1 MTTATVRPRVP
12 RMLADY
18 VGMLLVVLVI
28 VVVFGSKAPNF
39 LSLGT
44 FRAIANE
51 IPGGVFVATGMTFV
65 VITGGIDLSVGS
77 VLGLSGAVLGLALV
91 DLKLGLPV
99 GMAACL
105 LAGLFCGW
113 VNGFIT
119 TKWAVPSFIVTLGML
134 EMARGGAY
142 LVTNSQ
148 TKYAGGPIEK
158 VAAASVGGL
167 SLPFL
172 LCLVVVGIGQ
182 FLLSRTVFGRFV
194 VAVGT
199 NEEAVRLSGIDP
211 RGVKLK
217 VFMLCSLL
225 AAGAAIL
232 NVSRLASADPNGGTG
247 LELQAIAAVVIGGTS
262 LMGGRGSVVG
272 SFFGVLIIALLE
284 NGLAQVG
291 AQEPTKRLITGAVI
305 VLAVIVDQ
313 LRVRLRRR
321 PTLISLPSERE
332 GQG

>member
-1 MTTATVRPRVP
+1 MTVTSARPRLP
-12 RMLADY
+12 RGLADY
-18 VGMLLVVLVI
+18 LGMLLVVLVI
-28 VVVFGSKAPNF
+28 VVVFGTRAPNF
-39 LSLGT
+39 LSMGT

-51 IPGGVFVATGMTFV
+51 IPGAVLVATGMTFV
-65 VITGGIDLSVGS
+65 VMTGGIDLSVGS
-77 VLGLSGAVLGLALV
+77 VLGLAGSVLGLALV
-91 DLKLGLPV
+91 DYKLGLPL

-105 LAGLFCGW
+105 ATGLACGAL
-113 VNGFIT
+113 NGIVT

-158 VAAASVGGL
+158 VASSAVLGL
-167 SLPFL
+167 SLPFV
-172 LCLVVVGIGQ
+172 LCLLVVAAGQ

-199 NEEAVRLSGIDP
+199 NEEAVRLSGIDT
-211 RGVKLK
+211 RRVRLK
-217 VFMLCSLL
+217 VFMLCSVL

-247 LELQAIAAVVIGGTS
+247 IELQAIAAVVIGGTS

-321 PTLISLPSERE
+321 TAPTP
-332 GQG
+332 

>member
-1 MTTATVRPRVP
+1 
-12 RMLADY
+12 MLADY
-18 VGMLLVVLVI
+18 LGMFLVVLVI

-39 LSLGT
+39 LSMGT

-51 IPGGVFVATGMTFV
+51 IPGAVLVATGMTFV
-65 VITGGIDLSVGS
+65 VMTSGIDLSVGS
-77 VLGLSGAVLGLALV
+77 VLGLSGAALGVALV
-91 DLKLGLPV
+91 DYKLGLPIGIV
-99 GMAACL
+99 ACL
-105 LAGLFCGW
+105 LTGLVCGW
-113 VNGFIT
+113 ANGFVT

-142 LVTNSQ
+142 LITNSQ
-148 TKYAGGPIEK
+148 TKYAGGPVEN
-158 VAAASVGGL
+158 VASASIGGL
-167 SLPFL
+167 SLPFV
-172 LCLVVVGIGQ
+172 LCLLVVTAGQ
-182 FLLSRTVFGRFV
+182 LLLSRTVFGRYV

-217 VFMLCSLL
+217 VFMLCGLL

-232 NVSRLASADPNGGTG
+232 NVSRLASADPNAGTG

-262 LMGGRGSVVG
+262 LMGGRGSVIG

-313 LRVRLRRR
+313 VRVRLRRR
-321 PTLISLPSERE
+321 TAPTP
-332 GQG
+332 

>member
-1 MTTATVRPRVP
+1 MTVAARPRIP
-12 RMLADY
+12 RAVADY

-28 VVVFGSKAPNF
+28 LVVFGTRAPNF
-39 LSLGT
+39 LSAGT

-51 IPGGVFVATGMTFV
+51 IPGGVLVATGMTFV
-65 VITGGIDLSVGS
+65 VMTGGIDLSVGS
-77 VLGLSGAVLGLALV
+77 VLGLSGSVLGLALV
-91 DLKLGLPV
+91 DYKLGLPV

-105 LAGLFCGW
+105 LTGVVCGAI
-113 VNGFIT
+113 NGFVA

-158 VAAASVGGL
+158 VASSSLGGI

-172 LCLVVVGIGQ
+172 LCLVVVAGGQ
-182 FLLSRTVFGRFV
+182 FLLSRTVFGRYV
-194 VAVGT
+194 TAVGT
-199 NEEAVRLSGIDP
+199 NEEAIRLSGIDT
-211 RGVKLK
+211 RRVKLK

-225 AAGAAIL
+225 AGGAAIL

-247 LELQAIAAVVIGGTS
+247 IELQAIAAVVIGGTS

-305 VLAVIVDQ
+305 ILAVIVDQ

-321 PTLISLPSERE
+321 MPQTP
-332 GQG
+332 